1 MLSPPTVASSSDC
14 RLFTRKWNQKGFQTR
29 FKGVAAFAA
38 HQNMKRITLSILCLS
53 AVALSAFAQDQSSP
67 AADNS
72 ARNERDRSGETKTSF
87 DQSNTKGDTQ
97 ITASIRRAVMK
108 DDSLSMTAKN
118 VKIIAENGVVTLR
131 GPVKSE
137 AEKTKI
143 ADLAK
148 SAAGQMKIENQLEV
162 KNSD

>member
-1 MLSPPTVASSSDC
+1 
-14 RLFTRKWNQKGFQTR
+14 
-29 FKGVAAFAA
+29 
-38 HQNMKRITLSILCLS
+38 MKLTTLSILCLS
-53 AVALSAFAQDQSSP
+53 ALAVSAFAQDQSSP

-72 ARNERDRSGETKTSF
+72 ARNERDRSSETKTSF

-118 VKIIAENGVVTLR
+118 VKIITENGVVTLR

-137 AEKTKI
+137 AEKAKI
-143 ADLAK
+143 AQLAQ
-148 SAAGQMKIENQLEV
+148 SAAGQAKIENQLEV
-162 KNSD
+162 KMAEKKSDE

>member
-1 MLSPPTVASSSDC
+1 
-14 RLFTRKWNQKGFQTR
+14 
-29 FKGVAAFAA
+29 
-38 HQNMKRITLSILCLS
+38 MKLTTLSILCLS
-53 AVALSAFAQDQSSP
+53 ALAVSAFAQDQSSP

-72 ARNERDRSGETKTSF
+72 ARNERDRSSETKTSF

-118 VKIIAENGVVTLR
+118 VKIITENGVVTLR

-137 AEKTKI
+137 AEKAKI
-143 ADLAK
+143 AELAK
-148 SAAGQMKIENQLEV
+148 SAAGQMKIDNQLEV

>member
-1 MLSPPTVASSSDC
+1 
-14 RLFTRKWNQKGFQTR
+14 
-29 FKGVAAFAA
+29 
-38 HQNMKRITLSILCLS
+38 MKLTTLSILCLS
-53 AVALSAFAQDQSSP
+53 AFTLSAFAQDQSSP

-72 ARNERDRSGETKTSF
+72 ARNERDRSSETKTSF
-87 DQSNTKGDTQ
+87 DQSNTKEDTE

-118 VKIIAENGVVTLR
+118 VKIITENGAVTLR

-137 AEKTKI
+137 AEKAKI
-143 ADLAK
+143 AELAK

>member
-1 MLSPPTVASSSDC
+1 
-14 RLFTRKWNQKGFQTR
+14 
-29 FKGVAAFAA
+29 
-38 HQNMKRITLSILCLS
+38 MKLTTLSILCLS
-53 AVALSAFAQDQSSP
+53 AFTLSSFAQDQSSP

-131 GPVKSE
+131 GPVKTE
-137 AEKTKI
+137 AEKAKI
-143 ADLAK
+143 AELAK

>member
-1 MLSPPTVASSSDC
+1 MLKC
-14 RLFTRKWNQKGFQTR
+14 FLRKKGTRKGFR
-29 FKGVAAFAA
+29 HVSWFVALLAA
-38 HQNMKRITLSILCLS
+38 LKNMKRITLSILCLS

-87 DQSNTKGDTQ
+87 DQSNTKEDTQ

-118 VKIIAENGVVTLR
+118 VKIITENGVVTLR

-137 AEKTKI
+137 AEKAKI
-143 ADLAK
+143 AELAK
-148 SAAGQMKIENQLEV
+148 SAASQVKIENQLEV
-162 KNSD
+162 KKSE

>member
-1 MLSPPTVASSSDC
+1 
-14 RLFTRKWNQKGFQTR
+14 
-29 FKGVAAFAA
+29 
-38 HQNMKRITLSILCLS
+38 MKLTTLSILCLS
-53 AVALSAFAQDQSSP
+53 ALTVSAFAQDQSSP

-72 ARNERDRSGETKTSF
+72 ARNERDRSSETKTSF
-87 DQSNTKGDTQ
+87 DQSNTKGDTD

-118 VKIIAENGVVTLR
+118 VKIITENGVVTLR

-137 AEKTKI
+137 AEKAKI
-143 ADLAK
+143 AELAK

>member
-1 MLSPPTVASSSDC
+1 
-14 RLFTRKWNQKGFQTR
+14 
-29 FKGVAAFAA
+29 
-38 HQNMKRITLSILCLS
+38 MKLTTLSILCLS
-53 AVALSAFAQDQSSP
+53 AFTLSAFAEDQSSP

-72 ARNERDRSGETKTSF
+72 ARNERDRSSETKTSF
-87 DQSNTKGDTQ
+87 DQSNTKGDTD

-118 VKIIAENGVVTLR
+118 VKIITENGVVTLR

-137 AEKTKI
+137 AEKAKI
-143 ADLAK
+143 AELAK

>member
-1 MLSPPTVASSSDC
+1 
-14 RLFTRKWNQKGFQTR
+14 
-29 FKGVAAFAA
+29 
-38 HQNMKRITLSILCLS
+38 MKLTTLSILCLS
-53 AVALSAFAQDQSSP
+53 AFTLSAFAQDQSSP

-72 ARNERDRSGETKTSF
+72 ARNERDRSHETKTSF

-118 VKIIAENGVVTLR
+118 VKIITENGVVTLR

-143 ADLAK
+143 AELAK

>member
-1 MLSPPTVASSSDC
+1 
-14 RLFTRKWNQKGFQTR
+14 
-29 FKGVAAFAA
+29 
-38 HQNMKRITLSILCLS
+38 MKRITLSILCLS
-53 AVALSAFAQDQSSP
+53 AVAFSAFAQDQSSP

-87 DQSNTKGDTQ
+87 DQSNTKEDTQ

-108 DDSLSMTAKN
+108 DDSLSTTAKN
-118 VKIIAENGVVTLR
+118 VKIITENGVVTLR

-137 AEKTKI
+137 AEKDKI
-143 ADLAK
+143 AELAK
-148 SAAGQMKIENQLEV
+148 SAAGHMTVKNQLEV

>member
-1 MLSPPTVASSSDC
+1 
-14 RLFTRKWNQKGFQTR
+14 
-29 FKGVAAFAA
+29 
-38 HQNMKRITLSILCLS
+38 MKLTTLSILCLS
-53 AVALSAFAQDQSSP
+53 ALAVSAFAQDQSSP

-72 ARNERDRSGETKTSF
+72 ARNERDRSSETKTSF

-118 VKIIAENGVVTLR
+118 VKIITENGVVTLR

-143 ADLAK
+143 AELAK
-148 SAAGQMKIENQLEV
+148 SAAGQMKIDNQLEV